1 MSDPTNQ
8 RADGCSVFFT
18 FLVFVLLL
26 CGFYFAQAFFEPESP
41 APVTDAV
48 DTARKAKAQAFR
60 EQDTLF
66 ISKVDQV
73 HSDANTTLESSMREV
88 LKNYR
93 ASFRA
98 NQKQPQ

>member
-1 MSDPTNQ
+1 MILPTNG
-8 RADGCSVFFT
+8 RTAAASFSLFW
-18 FLVFVLLL
+18 FLYYCFVASILLKHFL
-26 CGFYFAQAFFEPESP
+26 RPESP

-73 HSDANTTLESSMREV
+73 HTDTNTTLESSMREV